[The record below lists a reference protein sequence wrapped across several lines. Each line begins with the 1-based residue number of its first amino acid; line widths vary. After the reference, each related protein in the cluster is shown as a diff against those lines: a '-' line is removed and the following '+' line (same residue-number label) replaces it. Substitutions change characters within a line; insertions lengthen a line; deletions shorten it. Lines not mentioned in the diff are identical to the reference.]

1 MSSKDHMQTPFPS
14 RESSPGTIDEQDR
27 ERWNQLY
34 SERSHTSLTPDESLV
49 GIYERF
55 VGPAFVGGG
64 PAPRSPR
71 RALDLAGGVG
81 RNALFLAR
89 EGWQVTLNELSDEAA
104 RLAEENARR
113 SGLPLTIC
121 RASALEALTA
131 ACRPNASEPGTPQP
145 NTSEPNTRY
154 DLILMLFYLDRTL
167 FSFLP
172 QALAP
177 GGMLFIKTRTEDHP
191 RFQSGSKH
199 PEYFLRPGEL
209 AASFPGLHVLHSR
222 EDDGMAE
229 LLALRKL
236 PAVRE
241 EVPA

>member
-1 MSSKDHMQTPFPS
+1 MSSKEHMQVPFPS
-14 RESSPGTIDEQDR
+14 RESPAGAADEQDR

-55 VGPAFVGGG
+55 IGPAFVGGG
-64 PAPRSPR
+64 PAPLSPR

-113 SGLPLTIC
+113 SGLPLTVC

-131 ACRPNASEPGTPQP
+131 ACRPGTSQRNTSEP
-145 NTSEPNTRY
+145 NTSEPNTGY

-167 FSFLP
+167 FPLLP
-172 QALAP
+172 AALAP

-191 RFQSGSKH
+191 RFQSGSRH
-199 PEYFLRPGEL
+199 PEYFLRPCEL
-209 AASFPGLHVLHSR
+209 GASFPGLRVLHSR
-222 EDDGMAE
+222 EDGGMAE
-229 LLALRKL
+229 LLA
-236 PAVRE
+236 VRE
-241 EVPA
+241 DVPA